1 MIDEHGTNGTALAE
15 VTQQQFADTLELFQ
29 ERIAELELT
38 LEDGSGWWR
47 LDWQNRREFSRDGLN
62 RIIALSRLF
71 FLKNPLINRP
81 VTLQAFYVWGQ
92 GVQIS
97 GHNDAINGVIQRFLD
112 DPKNQAELTGHQ
124 ARADKE
130 IELQVTGNLFLVFFT
145 NTRTGR
151 VRVRSIPADEVA
163 DIITNP
169 DDAKEPW
176 YYKRTW
182 TVQGFDPGA
191 GGTLNEIRTAYY
203 PDWRYQPP
211 TRIAAIDGQPVH
223 WDTPVYHRK
232 VGGLPD
238 MRFGL
243 PETYQALDWARAY
256 KDFLTDVATLMR
268 AYSRFA
274 GKLTTKGGPKGV
286 AAAKT
291 KLGTT
296 LGANNGSEANP
307 PPATGSIFIGS
318 DQVDYTPFNLRGAS
332 ISPEDGRRLLLMVAA
347 ATGLPEFFF
356 GDANVG
362 NHATAKTLDRP
373 TELKFKD
380 RQTFWADTFDAILQ
394 YVIDRAALAS
404 NGPIKGTLGAADE
417 DGERMLVLETD
428 PETGE
433 PLDRQI
439 DIAFP
444 AILEHSVTENVAAIV
459 QAATLDGKAPA
470 LFDTRMITRM
480 LLTALGQD
488 NIDEMLD
495 ELFPPDVAPPDQ
507 RVAAESAMVEAAR
520 ELRDALVKLREGRS

>member
-1 MIDEHGTNGTALAE
+1 
-15 VTQQQFADTLELFQ
+15 
-29 ERIAELELT
+29 
-38 LEDGSGWWR
+38 
-47 LDWQNRREFSRDGLN
+47 
-62 RIIALSRLF
+62 
-71 FLKNPLINRP
+71 
-81 VTLQAFYVWGQ
+81 
-92 GVQIS
+92 
-97 GHNDAINGVIQRFLD
+97 
-112 DPKNQAELTGHQ
+112 
-124 ARADKE
+124 
-130 IELQVTGNLFLVFFT
+130 
-145 NTRTGR
+145 
-151 VRVRSIPADEVA
+151 
-163 DIITNP
+163 
-169 DDAKEPW
+169 
-176 YYKRTW
+176 
-182 TVQGFDPGA
+182 
-191 GGTLNEIRTAYY
+191 
-203 PDWRYQPP
+203 
-211 TRIAAIDGQPVH
+211 
-223 WDTPVYHRK
+223 
-232 VGGLPD
+232 
-238 MRFGL
+238 
-243 PETYQALDWARAY
+243 
-256 KDFLTDVATLMR
+256 
-268 AYSRFA
+268 
-274 GKLTTKGGPKGV
+274 
-286 AAAKT
+286 
-291 KLGTT
+291 
-296 LGANNGSEANP
+296 
-307 PPATGSIFIGS
+307 
-318 DQVDYTPFNLRGAS
+318 
-332 ISPEDGRRLLLMVAA
+332 
-347 ATGLPEFFF
+347 
-356 GDANVG
+356 VG